1 MTGSYDPGIIWLSR
15 AYEMMGLKNALA
27 YGVEIFT
34 LLLLTEETAS
44 FGRLVQEKGL
54 KAALEKWDRVFRRR
68 ED

>member
-1 MTGSYDPGIIWLSR
+1 
-15 AYEMMGLKNALA
+15 MMGLKNALA